1 MYYSSFLGYVNFFKR
16 LLTHLRGEGKV
27 FSAAVFLSIFSA
39 LAEVVGFGLLIPIVE
54 SAQAFRG
61 LEDVPLLGSFSKLF
75 SNYPQDEKLIWAAG
89 ILLLLTLV
97 KGVLAYLAEVSSYSI
112 PSRVEARLRMRVYNA
127 LHKASISYVESF
139 SAGDLTNIT
148 SSGPARI
155 GLMMRFA
162 QLIFSNSVIVFL
174 NLLFM
179 AIISPGLTAGM
190 VFVLIVLT
198 LIYKRITSSALSS
211 AGKVLTQATAD
222 FGQVFFNTLN
232 GMRFVRLSGDT
243 SRAQDEVSSVVDE
256 MRAAHLK
263 RLSIEAT
270 VFPFFATSVGVL
282 FCTVLLLAALW
293 GTGDNATV
301 LVTLVATIYLMSRL
315 LGPITLLNVAR
326 VNISANIA
334 ALDEMD
340 GFFQRLPGQIE
351 KDGSIPFQGLRKVI
365 QFSDVGFYY
374 PGHSR
379 LALKEF
385 NFSIAKGE
393 KIGLVG
399 LSGSGKSTVISL
411 LVRIYR
417 PSTGTIFVDGVDLD
431 NIQIGTWWSRTAVV
445 MQDVFLKRA
454 SIRDNLTQ
462 GLECVPSDEVIW
474 KALHVADAANF
485 VRSKE
490 TGLDQLLGDRGGSL
504 SGGEKQRL
512 SLARAL
518 LRDPDVLILDEATS
532 NLDVQ
537 AEATIVQRISQFYP
551 NLTML
556 VVAHRIGAIRY
567 CDRVVVLRD
576 GAVVHEA
583 LPSAEYE
590 ENYPSLLE
598 VLSVEGK

>member
-1 MYYSSFLGYVNFFKR
+1 MPSIVTGYLTFFKR
-16 LLTHLRGEGKV
+16 LFVYLRGERKF
-27 FSAAVFLSIFSA
+27 FSAAVVLTIFSA

-61 LEDVPLLGSFSKLF
+61 LEDVPLLGAFSKLF
-75 SNYPQDEKLIWAAG
+75 SDYAQDEKLAWAAG
-89 ILLLLTLV
+89 ILLALTV
-97 KGVLAYLAEVSSYSI
+97 IKGVLAYLAEVSSYSI
-112 PSRVEARLRMRVYNA
+112 PSRVEARLRMRVYEA
-127 LHKASISYVESF
+127 LHKASISYVEGF

-148 SSGPARI
+148 SSGPSRI
-155 GLMMRFA
+155 GLMVRFA
-162 QLIFSNSVIVFL
+162 QLIISNLVIVFL

-198 LIYKRITSSALSS
+198 LIYKRITGSALTS
-211 AGKVLTQATAD
+211 AGQVLTQATAD

-243 SRAQDEVSSVVDE
+243 ARAKDEVSAVVDE

-270 VFPFFATSVGVL
+270 VFPFFSTSVGIIFCSILL
-282 FCTVLLLAALW
+282 FAALS
-293 GTGDNATV
+293 GSGDNAAV

-340 GFFQRLPGQIE
+340 RFFEKLPDQIE
-351 KDGSIPFQGLRKVI
+351 KDGSIPFQGLHDAIR
-365 QFSDVGFYY
+365 FSNVGFSY
-374 PGHSR
+374 PGHSS
-379 LALKEF
+379 LALKKF
-385 NFSIAKGE
+385 DFFISKGE
-393 KIGLVG
+393 KVGLVG
-399 LSGSGKSTVISL
+399 LSGSGKSTVLNL
-411 LVRIYR
+411 LARIYR
-417 PSTGTIFVDGVDLD
+417 PSVGAVFIDGVNLD
-431 NIQIGTWWSRTAVV
+431 DIKIDTWWSSTAVV
-445 MQDVFLKRA
+445 MQDMFLKRA
-454 SIRDNLTQ
+454 TIRENLIQ
-462 GLECVPSDEVIW
+462 GLGFAPPDDEIW
-474 KALHVADAANF
+474 KALHVAAADNF
-485 VRSKE
+485 VRSKPA
-490 TGLDQLLGDRGGSL
+490 GLDELLGDRGGSL

-518 LRDPDVLILDEATS
+518 LRHPDVLILDEATS

-537 AEATIVQRISQFYP
+537 AEATIVQRVSQFYP
-551 NLTML
+551 ELTML

-576 GAVVHEA
+576 GTVVHEA
-583 LPSAEYE
+583 LPSPEYE

-598 VLSVEGK
+598 VLSVESK